1 MTTTTTLKAKRGGDE
16 EKEEEEWT
24 RTNFAAGNPEDDDG
38 RNTQSCFDHRPRTTL
53 ETRRMA
59 FQLLSN
65 SMCDDCDDQIEDE
78 RRRVFAATTTKPWRD
93 ARKEEETKREEEEEE
108 DAKSMELARKLRRR
122 LEAEGA
128 DEKRRR
134 RRRQKMT
141 HSIDASSND
150 DDANDDDDDDD
161 DGTPTRYH
169 RRRVQTYDLVREAS
183 GEYQQMR
190 MESTRGTTVSTVARD
205 REHSNRSSRRPPLK
219 GRQQKAT
226 TITGGF
232 IRVAKP
238 KTFETLK
245 IVLDA
250 VADRY
255 EVNVGKTVWTN
266 TLWKYVSREWD
277 FSHSEQDDDDDDVLK
292 IIDVVNGRDAHQL
305 IELWA
310 KRRKMFR
317 RSVVEA
323 QSDDNNDE
331 NENENENEN
340 GQMNTI
346 ASELERIKS
355 RAIRI
360 NPNAKGIVLL
370 ATARAYDDLG
380 STVAAKKAWTEVE
393 EHYFHD
399 DSKGMVELKIERLCS
414 CARHVNRLDEAKK
427 CFLDVA
433 LTMKPRTGLKRKAF
447 TAACKVINQTKD
459 VEFAKTVYDSLK
471 RNRES
476 GDAFIVATLISAFGF
491 GVENNGR
498 RPTQIEEMKKLGLQ
512 CWSRAKKKNVVLDG
526 QCYSSIVGLMCKARD
541 ASKAMEIIRELENSE
556 KWMAR
561 GTIGAKS
568 FAAAFKYEQQKQ
580 CNNDDDETDDD
591 ESSTNDND
599 ANRSKNRNGYDVAAA
614 ERLRQLKKQQFK
626 ELRDDREAKKNRENV
641 EPAYAQIMHFLCDS
655 KQPKQAL
662 MVFQNMQRNGVPPSK
677 STYRALYKALR
688 YAGGRNGLR
697 VSNKTAARYAI
708 DAVTSNPLQ
717 STLKGG
723 SPPFGTDGQKRRYRS
738 SSSSSLTVDRPT
750 TSKDESKRHDLEC
763 ILEIC
768 ARAGLADEAIEV
780 RDRLRFGFG
789 DEIANAPEIRRCV
802 VEAFQRSGPDRVE
815 EALAVYNEEIM
826 RDENGRVKNANSQL
840 SPEFWIFLSLA
851 LRDANL
857 LSENVAILKECLLT
871 TKKTTSNATTVQQK
885 KYYPIAAANI
895 VIDHCAREN
904 VPGEAIDIFDLIN
917 RDDNPLIADS
927 VTYLALL
934 KSIKKMSKNG
944 PATAERVMEEMI
956 SKRGEGFV
964 TTEHLNSLLAAYA
977 RGGEKFLKKS
987 EETFE
992 RIVRMRQSSKPDEF
1006 EFITMLY
1013 AYSVASK
1020 FRKATEFYDRFANT
1034 FASDGERKPRIFNA
1048 AIRATILEPRLFR
1061 DVETIEEVNVLREMY
1076 ADMTRRTGVVSDP
1089 SVQKKR
1095 EDKDDDGEECD
1106 KEVVGVNSNS
1116 KKNAYLRK
1124 QSENALKMLT
1134 RVAAEV
1140 NAKVAISSSASA
1152 PPWASTSTSTTSTT
1166 RKPLHPASRNE
1177 GEEDITIIDASSLT
1191 PTETR
1196 SAVLTLLLEFK
1207 KTRQKHAIR
1216 VVNLSK
1222 ENADAISRLAGD
1234 VRIDFHT
1241 IAIRKTSSSSPSSS
1255 TISSSSS
1262 SKFEKDITFDRD
1274 DVGAWLQKQY
1284 HQHQREQ

>member
-1 MTTTTTLKAKRGGDE
+1 MTTTTTTTLAKRRGGDE
-16 EKEEEEWT
+16 EEEKDDEEEGT
-24 RTNFAAGNPEDDDG
+24 RTTFN
-38 RNTQSCFDHRPRTTL
+38 RPRTTTTTEEEEGD
-53 ETRRMA
+53 ETRRIA

-65 SMCDDCDDQIEDE
+65 SMYACDDDDDDQSEEE
-78 RRRVFAATTTKPWRD
+78 RRRVFATTKPRRD
-93 ARKEEETKREEEEEE
+93 AHKKEEATNRTKREEEE
-108 DAKSMELARKLRRR
+108 AKSMELARKLRRR

-134 RRRQKMT
+134 QKMA
-141 HSIDASSND
+141 HSIDASSD
-150 DDANDDDDDDD
+150 DDDTNDDDDD
-161 DGTPTRYH
+161 DGTSTRYH
-169 RRRVQTYDLVREAS
+169 RRRVQTHELVREAS

-205 REHSNRSSRRPPLK
+205 REHSNRSSTRPPLK

-255 EVNVGKTVWTN
+255 DVNVGKTVWTN

-277 FSHSEQDDDDDDVLK
+277 FSHSEQDDDDDDDDVLK

-380 STVAAKKAWTEVE
+380 STVAAKKAWTDVE

-491 GVENNGR
+491 GMENNGR

-580 CNNDDDETDDD
+580 CNDADDD

-599 ANRSKNRNGYDVAAA
+599 ANRSKNRNDYDVAAA

-641 EPAYAQIMHFLCDS
+641 EPAYAQVMHFLCDS

-662 MVFQNMQRNGVPPSK
+662 IVFQNMQRNGVPPSK

-708 DAVTSNPLQ
+708 DVVTSNSQ

-723 SPPFGTDGQKRRYRS
+723 SPPFGTGGQKRRYR

-802 VEAFQRSGPDRVE
+802 VEAFQRSGPERVE
-815 EALAVYNEEIM
+815 EALAVYNEEM
-826 RDENGRVKNANSQL
+826 MCDENGRAKNANSQL

-895 VIDHCAREN
+895 VIDHCAKEN

-1076 ADMTRRTGVVSDP
+1076 ADMTRRTGVVGDP

-1106 KEVVGVNSNS
+1106 KEVVGVNSSSSSS
-1116 KKNAYLRK
+1116 KNNAYLRK

-1152 PPWASTSTSTTSTT
+1152 PPSPSTSTSTTSTT

-1177 GEEDITIIDASSLT
+1177 GEDEDITTIDASSLT

-1207 KTRQKHAIR
+1207 KARQKHAIR

-1241 IAIRKTSSSSPSSS
+1241 IAIRKTSSSS
-1255 TISSSSS
+1255 SSS
-1262 SKFEKDITFDRD
+1262 SKFEKDIAFDRD
-1274 DVGAWLQKQY
+1274 DVDAWLRKQH
-1284 HQHQREQ
+1284 HQHQRER

>member
-1 MTTTTTLKAKRGGDE
+1 MTTTTTTTTTLAKRRGGDE
-16 EKEEEEWT
+16 EEEKDDDEEGT
-24 RTNFAAGNPEDDDG
+24 RTTFN
-38 RNTQSCFDHRPRTTL
+38 RPRTTTTTEEEGD
-53 ETRRMA
+53 ETRRIA

-65 SMCDDCDDQIEDE
+65 SMYACDDDDDDDDQSEEE
-78 RRRVFAATTTKPWRD
+78 RRRVFATTKPRRD
-93 ARKEEETKREEEEEE
+93 AHKKEEATNRTKREEEE
-108 DAKSMELARKLRRR
+108 AKSMELARKLRRR

-134 RRRQKMT
+134 RRRRQKMA
-141 HSIDASSND
+141 HSIDASSD
-150 DDANDDDDDDD
+150 DDDTNDDDDDDD
-161 DGTPTRYH
+161 TSTRYH
-169 RRRVQTYDLVREAS
+169 RRRVQTHELVREAS

-205 REHSNRSSRRPPLK
+205 REHSNRSSTRPPLK

-232 IRVAKP
+232 IRMAKP

-255 EVNVGKTVWTN
+255 DVNVGKTVWTN

-277 FSHSEQDDDDDDVLK
+277 FSHSEQDDDDDDDVLK

-380 STVAAKKAWTEVE
+380 STVAAKKAWTDVE

-580 CNNDDDETDDD
+580 CNDADDD

-599 ANRSKNRNGYDVAAA
+599 ANRSKNRNDYDVAAA

-641 EPAYAQIMHFLCDS
+641 EPAYAQVMHFLCDS

-662 MVFQNMQRNGVPPSK
+662 IVFQNMQRNGVPPSK

-708 DAVTSNPLQ
+708 DVVTSNSQ

-723 SPPFGTDGQKRRYRS
+723 SPPFGTGGQKRRYR

-802 VEAFQRSGPDRVE
+802 VEAFQRSGPERVE
-815 EALAVYNEEIM
+815 EALAVYNEEM
-826 RDENGRVKNANSQL
+826 MCDENGRAKNANSQL

-895 VIDHCAREN
+895 IIDHCAKEN

-1076 ADMTRRTGVVSDP
+1076 ADMTRRTGVVGDP

-1106 KEVVGVNSNS
+1106 KEVVGVNSSSSSS
-1116 KKNAYLRK
+1116 KNNAYLRK

-1140 NAKVAISSSASA
+1140 NAKVTISSSAAA
-1152 PPWASTSTSTTSTT
+1152 PPSPSTSTSTTSTT

-1177 GEEDITIIDASSLT
+1177 GEDEDITTIDASSLT

-1207 KTRQKHAIR
+1207 KARQKHAIR

-1241 IAIRKTSSSSPSSS
+1241 IAIRKTSSSS
-1255 TISSSSS
+1255 S
-1262 SKFEKDITFDRD
+1262 SKFEKDIAFDRD
-1274 DVGAWLQKQY
+1274 DVDAWLRKQH
-1284 HQHQREQ
+1284 HQHQRER

>member
-1 MTTTTTLKAKRGGDE
+1 MHIK
-16 EKEEEEWT
+16 KEEA
-24 RTNFAAGNPEDDDG
+24 TN
-38 RNTQSCFDHRPRTTL
+38 R
-53 ETRRMA
+53 
-59 FQLLSN
+59 
-65 SMCDDCDDQIEDE
+65 
-78 RRRVFAATTTKPWRD
+78 
-93 ARKEEETKREEEEEE
+93 TKREEEE
-108 DAKSMELARKLRRR
+108 AKSMELARKLRRR

-134 RRRQKMT
+134 RRRRRQKMA
-141 HSIDASSND
+141 HSIDASSD
-150 DDANDDDDDDD
+150 DDDTNDDDDDDR
-161 DGTPTRYH
+161 TSTRYH
-169 RRRVQTYDLVREAS
+169 RRRVQTHELVREAS

-205 REHSNRSSRRPPLK
+205 REHSNRSSTRPPLK

-232 IRVAKP
+232 IRMAKP

-255 EVNVGKTVWTN
+255 DVNVGKAVWTN

-277 FSHSEQDDDDDDVLK
+277 FSHSEQDDDDDDDVLK

-323 QSDDNNDE
+323 QSDDNND
-331 NENENENEN
+331 ENENENEN

-380 STVAAKKAWTEVE
+380 STVAAKKAWTDVE

-580 CNNDDDETDDD
+580 CNDADDD
-591 ESSTNDND
+591 ESSTNDNN
-599 ANRSKNRNGYDVAAA
+599 ANRSKNRNDYDIAAA

-641 EPAYAQIMHFLCDS
+641 EPAYAQVMHFLCDS

-662 MVFQNMQRNGVPPSK
+662 IVFQNMQRNGVPPSK

-708 DAVTSNPLQ
+708 DVVTSNSQ

-723 SPPFGTDGQKRRYRS
+723 SPPFGSGGQKRRYRS

-802 VEAFQRSGPDRVE
+802 VEAFQRSGPERVE
-815 EALAVYNEEIM
+815 EALAVYNEEM
-826 RDENGRVKNANSQL
+826 MCDENGRAKNANSQL

-895 VIDHCAREN
+895 VIDHCAKEN

-1076 ADMTRRTGVVSDP
+1076 ADMTRRTGVVGDP

-1106 KEVVGVNSNS
+1106 KEVVGVNSSSSSS
-1116 KKNAYLRK
+1116 KNTRYLRK

-1140 NAKVAISSSASA
+1140 NAKVTISSSAAA
-1152 PPWASTSTSTTSTT
+1152 PPSPSTSTSTTSTT

-1177 GEEDITIIDASSLT
+1177 GEDEDITTIDASSLT

-1207 KTRQKHAIR
+1207 KARQKHAIR

-1241 IAIRKTSSSSPSSS
+1241 IAIRKTSSSS
-1255 TISSSSS
+1255 S
-1262 SKFEKDITFDRD
+1262 SKFEKDIAFDRD
-1274 DVGAWLQKQY
+1274 DVDAWLRKQH
-1284 HQHQREQ
+1284 HQHQRER

>member
-1 MTTTTTLKAKRGGDE
+1 MTTTTTTTLAKRRGGDE
-16 EKEEEEWT
+16 EEEKDDEEEGTRTTSTPSTTTTTTEEEE
-24 RTNFAAGNPEDDDG
+24 GD
-38 RNTQSCFDHRPRTTL
+38 
-53 ETRRMA
+53 ETRRIA

-65 SMCDDCDDQIEDE
+65 SMYACDDDDDDDQSEEE
-78 RRRVFAATTTKPWRD
+78 RRRVFATTKPRRD
-93 ARKEEETKREEEEEE
+93 AHKKEEATNRTKREEEE
-108 DAKSMELARKLRRR
+108 AKSMELARKLRRR

-134 RRRQKMT
+134 QKMA
-141 HSIDASSND
+141 HSIDASSD
-150 DDANDDDDDDD
+150 DDDTNDDDDD
-161 DGTPTRYH
+161 DGTSTRYH
-169 RRRVQTYDLVREAS
+169 RRRVQTHELVREAS

-205 REHSNRSSRRPPLK
+205 REHSNRSSTRPPLK

-255 EVNVGKTVWTN
+255 DVNVGKTVWTN

-277 FSHSEQDDDDDDVLK
+277 FSHSEQDDDDDDDDVLK

-380 STVAAKKAWTEVE
+380 STVAAKKAWTDVE

-580 CNNDDDETDDD
+580 CNDADDD

-599 ANRSKNRNGYDVAAA
+599 ANRSKNRNDYDVAAA

-641 EPAYAQIMHFLCDS
+641 EPAYAQVMHFLCDS

-662 MVFQNMQRNGVPPSK
+662 IVFQNMQRNGVPPSK

-708 DAVTSNPLQ
+708 DVVTSNSQ

-723 SPPFGTDGQKRRYRS
+723 SPPFGTGGQKRRYR

-802 VEAFQRSGPDRVE
+802 VEAFQRSGPERVE
-815 EALAVYNEEIM
+815 EALAVYNEEM
-826 RDENGRVKNANSQL
+826 MCDENGRAKNANSQL

-895 VIDHCAREN
+895 VIDHCAKEN

-1076 ADMTRRTGVVSDP
+1076 ADMTRRTGVVGDP

-1106 KEVVGVNSNS
+1106 KEVVGVNSSSSSSSS
-1116 KKNAYLRK
+1116 KNNAYLRK

-1152 PPWASTSTSTTSTT
+1152 PPSPSTSTSTTSTT

-1177 GEEDITIIDASSLT
+1177 GEDEDITTIDASSLT

-1207 KTRQKHAIR
+1207 KARQKHAIR

-1241 IAIRKTSSSSPSSS
+1241 IAIRKTSSSS
-1255 TISSSSS
+1255 SS
-1262 SKFEKDITFDRD
+1262 SKFEKDIAFDRD
-1274 DVGAWLQKQY
+1274 DVDAWLRKQH
-1284 HQHQREQ
+1284 HQHQRER